1 MRASDLYKLTTWLSP
16 AFPVGSYTYS
26 HGLEFAVESGL
37 VRDRA
42 SLADW
47 TARIVVQ
54 GSGQVDAVLFCD
66 AWQASHE
73 RDSARLRELGQIAA
87 AFRGTRET
95 ALESSAQGEAFM
107 LAVRNAWQVDLLDM
121 MGPEAPPPAYSVALG
136 AACGKEQ
143 IPMEPALQTFLQA
156 FVANLVSAA
165 VRLIPLGQTDGQR
178 VIAQLEETVQ
188 DAAMRAL
195 RTPLE
200 DVGTST
206 PMVDW
211 TSMRHET
218 QHTRLFRS

>member
-1 MRASDLYKLTTWLSP
+1 MRASHLYKLTAWLSP
-16 AFPVGSYTYS
+16 AFPVGAYTYS
-26 HGLEFAVESGL
+26 HGLEFAVESEL

-47 TARIVVQ
+47 TTRIVVQ
-54 GSGQVDAVLFCD
+54 GSGQVDAVLFRD

-73 RDSARLRELGQIAA
+73 RDSARLRELVQIAA
-87 AFRGTRET
+87 AFRGTREM

-107 LAVRNAWQVDLLDM
+107 LAVRNAWHVELLDM
-121 MGPEAPPPAYSVALG
+121 LEPEAPPIAYPVALG
-136 AACGKEQ
+136 AVCGREQ
-143 IPMEPALQTFLQA
+143 IPIEVALQAFLQA
-156 FVANLVSAA
+156 FVANLVSAG

-178 VIAQLEETVQ
+178 VMAQLEDTVQ
-188 DAAMRAL
+188 RAVVRAL

-200 DVGTST
+200 EVGTST